1 MNHLSYDREDT
12 PNAAPGCKPTFL
24 TWNLF
29 RCAFGH
35 EGGKPSFLTGI
46 FFNVYPTS
54 SGTSSPPYLECV
66 SGRERGQALLPDL
79 LMFFNVQPGGGKP
92 TFLTWNL
99 LPCATDARRGQAH
112 LPYVECSSMCNRRK
126 AGASPPSLPGIF
138 FVVYLAGSGQAC
150 AVDPGFATATCV
162 YHLRTYR

>member
-1 MNHLSYDREDT
+1 MPPLEVGYTLKKIPVRKVGFSPIRVEYTLKQIPGQEGGPAPATPVNNVERRGLRMNHLSYDREDT

-99 LPCATDARRGQAH
+99 LRCVSGWER
-112 LPYVECSSMCNRRK
+112 
-126 AGASPPSLPGIF
+126 AS
-138 FVVYLAGSGQAC
+138 
-150 AVDPGFATATCV
+150 
-162 YHLRTYR
+162 LRC